1 MESTQNW
8 MQTVLLYLS
17 KIKAGSLRCMW
28 GQMVQKYSP
37 AEDAGWT
44 MSV

>member
-1 MESTQNW
+1 M
-8 MQTVLLYLS
+8 
-17 KIKAGSLRCMW
+17 
-28 GQMVQKYSP
+28 QKYSP